1 MQHRWV
7 ALIAVL
13 LLAGSV
19 APADAASTV
28 FWTGANAFDDQTIS
42 FAPFLADRLTAISGT
57 GFSDNGGSEAV
68 VFELSIVLNG
78 VPTILDTWSQSV
90 GHHLLSERTAS
101 GPLTFDGGVVSAL
114 RLQAIPPVDPA
125 FDEFNG
131 MYRHN
136 DATDMPTRFVFERVP
151 EPATLLLLALALA
164 AMAAVARRRL
174 AQLGF
179 NVLAA
184 GKCRACSRV
193 AIGYRPATKYR

>member
-19 APADAASTV
+19 APAAAVTV

-42 FAPFLADRLTAISGT
+42 FAPFLADRLTSISGT

-78 VPTILDTWSQSV
+78 IPTILDRWSQSA
-90 GHHLLSERTAS
+90 GHHSLSERTAS

-114 RLQAIPPVDPA
+114 RLHAIPPVDPA

-136 DATDMPTRFVFERVP
+136 DSTDMPTRFVFERVP
-151 EPATLLLLALALA
+151 EPATLPLLAAALA
-164 AMAAVARRRL
+164 AMAV
-174 AQLGF
+174 G
-179 NVLAA
+179 
-184 GKCRACSRV
+184 RASSS
-193 AIGYRPATKYR
+193 ISMGYRVSTKPR